1 MEPIPDSPIDIE
13 LVNKAVAGDQN
24 ALASLFTSCRPRLSR
39 IATFRLD
46 PRLAGRIDVEDI
58 LQETFLAAQQRL
70 RHILRDAPDSIF
82 LWLRMLLGQTLIDL
96 HRRHLGAQVR
106 SAARERSLDA
116 GWDSQSTSMSIR
128 FELLGSITSP
138 SEAVSRQEAAEQL
151 DVALHSLGEMDREIL
166 ALRHFEEL
174 SNREAARLLEISE
187 PAASLRYTR
196 ALGRLKQVMQAFP
209 GDGSGDL
216 LGDASRV

>member
-1 MEPIPDSPIDIE
+1 MNPPSDSSIDIR
-13 LVNKAVAGDQN
+13 LVDRAVAGDQA
-24 ALASLFTSCRPRLSR
+24 ALGELFTVYRPRLAR

-58 LQETFLAAQQRL
+58 LQETFISAQQRL

-96 HRRHLGAQVR
+96 HRRHLGAQIR

-116 GWDSQSTSMSIR
+116 GWNSESTSMSIR
-128 FELLGSITSP
+128 YELLGSITSP
-138 SEAVSRQEAAEQL
+138 SEAVSKQEAAERL
-151 DVALHSLGEMDREIL
+151 DTALQALAEHDREIL

-196 ALGRLKQVMQAFP
+196 ALVRLKQVLHTLP
-209 GDGSGDL
+209 GSFSSDL
-216 LGDASRV
+216 FGESSK